1 MPAFC
6 IFCGLCILTLFSL
19 LTVNMRGVSNKHCLL
34 HFFIVPAN
42 FANVIMLRHHTQNGV
57 TDDLHSTAVYFRVF
71 TNFSIKW

>member
-34 HFFIVPAN
+34 PFFIFDWIFFILAGN
-42 FANVIMLRHHTQNGV
+42 QDNSKSLDEFEFGQNSAADFGV
-57 TDDLHSTAVYFRVF
+57 SCP
-71 TNFSIKW
+71 